1 MRSTQLIFS
10 ASRWSSIYK
19 LAAAPLA
26 GAAFAALVA
35 CGGSAKPTS
44 GLTGGGSKDVPP
56 PPPVV
61 TGDKG
66 DGKTEPKREISKD
79 ERKDFDGAVAFF
91 EQNDKGTWSES
102 ACRSSADRF
111 QSVVRSHPQM
121 VEAQYMVGLSYQ
133 RCNLASDAERAY
145 QAAVKIKP
153 GHGQSLSNLGEL
165 YYRAGKAEGA
175 KQYWESA
182 IKANGKLIAAR
193 INIASMELEQMR
205 KLVPHSPEWKKIE
218 EDARFQLSSALG
230 VDSDSY
236 HAYTVYGLIYMEGF
250 QKNRNRLDLAKLLLD
265 EGKKRQEKY
274 APLQNAYGLF
284 YMHRNALSE
293 ALRHFQTAVELD
305 PKFVEARM
313 NVGLT
318 TLGFRNYDL
327 AKEQFTAVIGIQ
339 PNNYDAVIGLGSA
352 LRGLKDFDGA
362 EREYKKAMK
371 IDGKRGEA
379 FYNLGILY
387 KDFRATKQPPQE
399 SLATYKTAR
408 QYFQDFQNKQADPK
422 DVAEA
427 KEQVALIDKTVKQTE
442 KFLASQAAQPPPAPA
457 PAPGGA
463 APPPAPKQ

>member
-1 MRSTQLIFS
+1 MRSTQRFLAS
-10 ASRWSSIYK
+10 AA
-19 LAAAPLA
+19 LAALA
-26 GAAFAALVA
+26 A
-35 CGGSAKPTS
+35 CGGAKPKS
-44 GLTGGGSKDVPP
+44 GLTPGGSKDVPP
-56 PPPVV
+56 PPPVA
-61 TGDKG
+61 TADK
-66 DGKTEPKREISKD
+66 DDAKAAPKREISKD

-91 EQNDKGTWSES
+91 EQNEKGTWTES
-102 ACRSSADRF
+102 ACRSSVDRF

-121 VEAQYMVGLSYQ
+121 VEAQYMVGLSYE
-133 RCNLASDAERAY
+133 RCNLSADAERAY
-145 QAAVKIKP
+145 QAALKIKP

-165 YYRAGKAEGA
+165 YYRAGKVDGA

-182 IKANGKLIAAR
+182 IKANGKLVAAR

-205 KLVPHSPEWKKIE
+205 KLVSHSPEWKKIE

-236 HAYTVYGLIYMEGF
+236 HAYTVYGLVYMEGW

-293 ALRHFQTAVELD
+293 ALKNFQAAVELD
-305 PKFVEARM
+305 PKFIEARM

-318 TLGFRNYDL
+318 TLGFRNYDM
-327 AKEQFTAVIGIQ
+327 AKEQFTAVLALQ
-339 PNNYDAVIGLGSA
+339 SSNYDAVIGLGSA

-362 EREYKKAMK
+362 EREFKKAMK

-379 FYNLGILY
+379 FYNLGVLY
-387 KDFRATKQPPQE
+387 KDFRATKQGPQE
-399 SLATYKTAR
+399 SLATYNTAK

-422 DVAEA
+422 DIAEA
-427 KEQVALIDKTVKQTE
+427 KEQVALIEKTVKQTQ
-442 KFLASQAAQPPPAPA
+442 KFLQSQANQPA
-457 PAPGGA
+457 PAPGGGGQPA
-463 APPPAPKQ
+463 TAPAPKQ